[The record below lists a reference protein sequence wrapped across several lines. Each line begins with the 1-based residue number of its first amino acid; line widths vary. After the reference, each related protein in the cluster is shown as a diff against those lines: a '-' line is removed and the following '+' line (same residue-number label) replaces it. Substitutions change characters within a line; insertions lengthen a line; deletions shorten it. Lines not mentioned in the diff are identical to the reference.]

1 MISQNKL
8 KLSNFSNEYLKY
20 SKYLDT
26 LNIKKETKEWRI
38 KHIKGFDSYLY
49 NNKLFYSNLE
59 PQHVYDYMNTISNL
73 ALRTKENR
81 AVCIRMFL
89 SYLFNQKLIK
99 FSGQQV
105 FPIIASTKQATL
117 PSYYTDNE
125 INLLLQSL
133 NPKSKT
139 YKRDLV
145 ILLIFTSYGLRLKD
159 VRNLK
164 FNNINWNENKIQI
177 VQNKD
182 NEINTFI
189 MSEDIRYALLDYIKN
204 ERIKSDNEIIFLTI
218 DGKQI
223 SDGGFYNILDR
234 AFKRTNID
242 ISWRHHGPHSLRHS
256 LAISLLNQN
265 VGINEIANILAHDN
279 VETTF
284 IYLKANLNELKKFA
298 LEVPSWKR

>member
-8 KLSNFSNEYLKY
+8 KFSNFSNEYLKY

-26 LNIKKETKEWRI
+26 LNIKKETKEWRL

-49 NNKLFYSNLE
+49 NNKLLYSNLE
-59 PQHVYDYMNTISNL
+59 PQHVYDYMNTLSNL

-81 AVCIRMFL
+81 AICIRMFL
-89 SYLFNQKLIK
+89 NFLFKKKIIK

-105 FPIIASTKQATL
+105 FPTITSTKQSTL

-125 INLLLQSL
+125 ISLLLQSL
-133 NPKSKT
+133 NPKLKT
-139 YKRDLV
+139 YKRDLA

-159 VRNLK
+159 IKNLK

-204 ERIKSDNEIIFLTI
+204 ERIKSDTEIIFLTI

-223 SDGGFYNILDR
+223 SDGGFYNIIDR
-234 AFKRTNID
+234 TFKKANID

-284 IYLKANLNELKKFA
+284 IYLKAN
-298 LEVPSWKR
+298 ST

>member
-1 MISQNKL
+1 MISQNKV
-8 KLSNFSNEYLKY
+8 KFSNFSNEYLKY

-26 LNIKKETKEWRI
+26 LNIKKETKEWRL

-49 NNKLFYSNLE
+49 NNNLFYYNLK
-59 PQHVYDYMNTISNL
+59 PTYIYDYMNTISNL

-89 SYLFNQKLIK
+89 NYLFNQKLIK
-99 FSGQQV
+99 FSGQQI
-105 FPIIASTKQATL
+105 FPSIASTKQATI

-125 INLLLQSL
+125 VSLLLQSL

-139 YKRDLV
+139 YKRDLA
-145 ILLIFTSYGLRLKD
+145 ILLIFASYGLRLKD

-164 FNNINWNENKIQI
+164 FSNINWNENKIQI

-204 ERIKSDNEIIFLTI
+204 ERIKSDTEIVFLTI

-234 AFKRTNID
+234 AFKRANID
-242 ISWRHHGPHSLRHS
+242 TSWRHHGPHSLRHS

-265 VGINEIANILAHDN
+265 VGINEIANILGHDN

-284 IYLKANLNELKKFA
+284 IYLKANFNVLKKFA